1 MSASQQYPKSS
12 EGENTA
18 ERPQRENVQ
27 ESYRLGRA
35 QRLVSAHCSRGQM
48 SHAFTYD
55 ALPQERVHFG
65 NAVRDA
71 LGAEVDRLGA
81 KRVFMATSK
90 TLHRE
95 SGAISLLATTLG
107 SKCAAIF
114 DGIAEHSQLATVMDA
129 VTVAREAK
137 ADLLVGVGGGTI
149 IDGLKV
155 VQFALS
161 EGIRSLDELIG
172 RARSRPTK
180 PNAIRQI
187 AIPTTLS
194 GAEVTQ
200 FGGGTDTARGQKLGF
215 GAPQLVPQVVIYDPA
230 LGSLTPEWLWL
241 SSAMRGVDHCCE
253 GYLAKNI
260 TPLYEAGLLRALSLF
275 ATSLR
280 QTKKAPDDL
289 FARLDSQTAAYMACS
304 NFARAGSGASHGI
317 GYILGGRYGVHHGY
331 SSCVMLPHVLRWN
344 AQTMGDRQRQLSVAL
359 ARPNLSAGDAVAELI
374 ADLGLPSRLRDVGIK
389 QEQLSAIAEEAV
401 KNPVVQS
408 NPRPITGASDVMEI
422 LRAAW

>member
-1 MSASQQYPKSS
+1 MSQ
-12 EGENTA
+12 
-18 ERPQRENVQ
+18 
-27 ESYRLGRA
+27 
-35 QRLVSAHCSRGQM
+35 
-48 SHAFTYD
+48 AFTYE

-65 NAVRDA
+65 KSVRET

-81 KRVFMATSK
+81 KRVFIATSK
-90 TLHRE
+90 TLRRE
-95 SGAISLLATTLG
+95 TGAISLLATTLG
-107 SKCAAIF
+107 AKCVAIF
-114 DGIAEHSQLATVMDA
+114 DGIAEHAQLETVMQAVDA
-129 VTVAREAK
+129 AREVK
-137 ADLLVGVGGGTI
+137 ADLLISVGGGTI

-161 EGIRSLDELIG
+161 EGIQSLDELIA

-200 FGGGTDTARGQKLGF
+200 FGGGTDKARGVKLGF
-215 GAPQLVPQVVIYDPA
+215 GAPLLVPQAIIYDPA

-241 SSAMRGVDHCCE
+241 SSALRGVDHCCE
-253 GYLAKNI
+253 GFLAKNV
-260 TPLYEAGLLRALSLF
+260 TPIYEAGLLRALSLF
-275 ATSLR
+275 AASLR
-280 QTKKAPDDL
+280 QTKKTPDDL
-289 FARLDSQTAAYMACS
+289 FARLDSQMAAYLACS

-317 GYILGGRYGVHHGY
+317 GYILGGRYGVHHGH

-344 AQTMGDRQRQLSVAL
+344 AQATADRQKQLAL
-359 ARPNLSAGDAVAELI
+359 ALGRPQLNAGDAVAELI
-374 ADLGLPSRLRDVGIK
+374 ADLGLPGRLRDVGIK
-389 QEQLSAIAEEAV
+389 QEQLPAIAEEAA

-408 NPRPITGASDVMEI
+408 NPRAITGPTDAMEI

>member
-1 MSASQQYPKSS
+1 MSQ
-12 EGENTA
+12 
-18 ERPQRENVQ
+18 
-27 ESYRLGRA
+27 
-35 QRLVSAHCSRGQM
+35 
-48 SHAFTYD
+48 AFTFE

-65 NAVRDA
+65 KAVREA
-71 LGAEVDRLGA
+71 LGAEIDRLGA
-81 KRVFMATSK
+81 RRVFIATSR
-90 TLHRE
+90 TLRNE

-107 SKCAAIF
+107 PKCVAIF

-129 VTVAREAK
+129 VNVAREAK
-137 ADLLVGVGGGTI
+137 ADVLVGVGGGTI

-155 VQFALS
+155 AQFALS
-161 EGIRSLDELIG
+161 EDIRTLDELIA

-200 FGGGTDTARGQKLGF
+200 FGGGTDTARGVKLGF
-215 GAPQLVPQVVIYDPA
+215 GAPQLVPQAVIYDPA

-241 SSAMRGVDHCCE
+241 SSALRGVDHCCE
-253 GYLAKNI
+253 GFLAKNV
-260 TPLYEAGLLRALSLF
+260 TAVYEAGLLRALSLF

-289 FARLDSQTAAYMACS
+289 FARLDSQMAAYMACS
-304 NFARAGSGASHGI
+304 NFARTGSGASHGI

-344 AQTMGDRQRQLSVAL
+344 AHTTADRQKQLSAAL
-359 ARPNLSAGDAVAELI
+359 LRPNMSAGDAVAELI

-389 QEQLSAIAEEAV
+389 QDQLAAIAEEAA

-408 NPRPITGASDVMEI
+408 NPRPITSADVI
-422 LRAAW
+422 QLLQSAW

>member
-1 MSASQQYPKSS
+1 MS
-12 EGENTA
+12 
-18 ERPQRENVQ
+18 R
-27 ESYRLGRA
+27 
-35 QRLVSAHCSRGQM
+35 
-48 SHAFTYD
+48 AFTYE

-65 NAVRDA
+65 KSVRQA
-71 LGAEVDRLGA
+71 LGDEVERLGA
-81 KRVFMATSK
+81 KRVFIATSK
-90 TLHRE
+90 TLRNE

-107 SKCAAIF
+107 SKCVAIF
-114 DGIAEHSQLATVMDA
+114 DGIAEHAQLATVMNA
-129 VTVAREAK
+129 VAVAREAK

-161 EGIRSLDELIG
+161 EGIQSLDELIA

-200 FGGGTDTARGQKLGF
+200 FGGGTDTARGMKLGF
-215 GAPQLVPQVVIYDPA
+215 GAPQLVPQAVIYDPA

-241 SSAMRGVDHCCE
+241 SSAIRGVDHCCE
-253 GYLAKNI
+253 GYLAKNV
-260 TPLYEAGLLRALSLF
+260 TPLYEAGLLRGLSLF

-289 FARLDSQTAAYMACS
+289 FARLDSQTAAYLACS
-304 NFARAGSGASHGI
+304 NFARTGSGASHGI

-344 AQTMGDRQRQLSVAL
+344 AQTTATRQQQLSAAL
-359 ARPNLSAGDAVAELI
+359 GRPQLSAGDAVAELI
-374 ADLGLPSRLRDVGIK
+374 ADLSLPSRLRDVGIK
-389 QEQLSAIAEEAV
+389 QEQLQTIAEESA
-401 KNPVVQS
+401 KHPIVQS
-408 NPRPITGASDVMEI
+408 NPRPDTGPADVMEI